1 MSNKEI
7 AETLNETAALMEIA
21 GMDGFRI
28 RSYRNA
34 AVVIESL
41 TESIEEVIRD
51 DDRDVTK
58 IKGIGKGIA
67 SSLTELVGRG
77 SFARRDELL
86 EKYPPTALELL
97 KIPGLGPKSIA
108 LLYDAYRVSTIDT
121 LEQLCRDGKLRTLPR
136 MGEKLEQKIL
146 RGIENYKRSAGR
158 FLLNSVDRVATELVA
173 YLSGSGRR

>member
-51 DDRDVTK
+51 DNRDVTK

-108 LLYDAYRVSTIDT
+108 AALRRVPRQYDRCA
-121 LEQLCRDGKLRTLPR
+121 GAALPR
-136 MGEKLEQKIL
+136 RQAANAASDG
-146 RGIENYKRSAGR
+146 
-158 FLLNSVDRVATELVA
+158 
-173 YLSGSGRR
+173 